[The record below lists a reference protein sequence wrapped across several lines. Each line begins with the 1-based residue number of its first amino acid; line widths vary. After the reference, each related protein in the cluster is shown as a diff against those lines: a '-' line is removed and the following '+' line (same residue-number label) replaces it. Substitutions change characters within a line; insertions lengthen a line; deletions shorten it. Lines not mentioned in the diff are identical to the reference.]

1 MRDARRGSD
10 DTLRSSPRS
19 RRRARSPPMRR
30 SRSRATAR
38 ASRPRSMSSRRAT
51 GRCSCCG
58 TQDCRT
64 KRSLPRRDWHAAR
77 SARRYRGHAGGWCR
91 STRRESQV
99 SMSHVDDGT
108 LHAYL
113 DGELS
118 PPEAQ
123 GVEAHLAQCPACR
136 GRLDEERALITRA
149 GELLAVA
156 APPDRELPPFRAG
169 DVKPLT
175 RLWWKVRLPLAW
187 AATVAIALGIGTYLG
202 RGVEQV
208 PQAPTASDTQPAEL
222 QALQAP
228 IRSDTVQRESRAW
241 LRGAARTPPAA
252 PAAPAPAAR
261 RETDGFAQDRKARM
275 AVIRRDTA
283 LSAATPAPAPAPAP
297 QAAFVMVDG
306 ALVEKA
312 SPISLDSA
320 RALLGADPLAVP
332 GAPIRTMY
340 RAREIGYSAIVIVE
354 QALDSST
361 VIEVVNGRR
370 SPLALDA
377 VVVTGAAAPVAQ
389 ADSVSVRERAPLRR
403 ARIADSLAAAP
414 AAKAAARL
422 KRDETRNRVVRRLGD
437 LEVRVSGPLPSDS
450 LGKLLQLVQPVK
462 P

>member
-1 MRDARRGSD
+1 
-10 DTLRSSPRS
+10 
-19 RRRARSPPMRR
+19 
-30 SRSRATAR
+30 
-38 ASRPRSMSSRRAT
+38 
-51 GRCSCCG
+51 
-58 TQDCRT
+58 
-64 KRSLPRRDWHAAR
+64 
-77 SARRYRGHAGGWCR
+77 
-91 STRRESQV
+91 
-99 SMSHVDDGT
+99 MSHVDDGT

-118 PPEAQ
+118 PAEVQ

-149 GELLAVA
+149 GELLALA

-169 DVKPLT
+169 DMKPLT

-228 IRSDTVQRESRAW
+228 ISADTVWLESRAER
-241 LRGAARTPPAA
+241 RGTARTPRAA

-261 RETDGFAQDRKARM
+261 RETEM
-275 AVIRRDTA
+275 AAIRRDTA
-283 LSAATPAPAPAPAP
+283 LSAATRAPAPALQP
-297 QAAFVMVDG
+297 AFVMLDG

-320 RALLGADPLAVP
+320 HALLGADPLAVP

-340 RAREIGYSAIVIVE
+340 RAREIGYSAVVIVE

-377 VVVTGAAAPVAQ
+377 VVVTGAAAPGAR
-389 ADSVSVRERAPLRR
+389 ADSVSVAERAPLGR

-422 KRDETRNRVVRRLGD
+422 GRDETQNRVVRRLGD

-450 LGKLLQLVQPVK
+450 LQKLLRVVQPVK

>member
-1 MRDARRGSD
+1 
-10 DTLRSSPRS
+10 
-19 RRRARSPPMRR
+19 
-30 SRSRATAR
+30 
-38 ASRPRSMSSRRAT
+38 
-51 GRCSCCG
+51 
-58 TQDCRT
+58 
-64 KRSLPRRDWHAAR
+64 
-77 SARRYRGHAGGWCR
+77 
-91 STRRESQV
+91 
-99 SMSHVDDGT
+99 MSHVDDGT

-118 PPEAQ
+118 PAEVQ

-149 GELLAVA
+149 GELLALA

-169 DVKPLT
+169 DMKPLT

-228 IRSDTVQRESRAW
+228 ISADTVQRESRAW

-261 RETDGFAQDRKARM
+261 RETEM
-275 AVIRRDTA
+275 AAIRRDTA
-283 LSAATPAPAPAPAP
+283 LSAATPAPVPAPAP

-340 RAREIGYSAIVIVE
+340 RAREIGYSAVVIVE

-370 SPLALDA
+370 SPLALGA
-377 VVVTGAAAPVAQ
+377 LVVTGAAAPGAR
-389 ADSVSVRERAPLRR
+389 ADSVTVAERAPLSR
-403 ARIADSLAAAP
+403 AKIADSLAAAP
-414 AAKAAARL
+414 AAKAAARAL
-422 KRDETRNRVVRRLGD
+422 RRVD
-437 LEVRVSGPLPSDS
+437 NLEIRISGPLLSDS
-450 LGKLLQLVQPVK
+450 LQKLLRVVQPVK

>member
-1 MRDARRGSD
+1 
-10 DTLRSSPRS
+10 
-19 RRRARSPPMRR
+19 
-30 SRSRATAR
+30 
-38 ASRPRSMSSRRAT
+38 
-51 GRCSCCG
+51 
-58 TQDCRT
+58 
-64 KRSLPRRDWHAAR
+64 
-77 SARRYRGHAGGWCR
+77 
-91 STRRESQV
+91 
-99 SMSHVDDGT
+99 MSHVDDGT

-118 PPEAQ
+118 PAEVQ

-136 GRLDEERALITRA
+136 SRLDEERALITRA
-149 GELLAVA
+149 GELLALA

-202 RGVEQV
+202 KGIERV
-208 PQAPTASDTQPAEL
+208 PQAPKASDTQPVEL

-228 IRSDTVQRESRAW
+228 IRSDTVQRESRAER
-241 LRGAARTPPAA
+241 RGAARTPPAA

-261 RETDGFAQDRKARM
+261 RETQM
-275 AVIRRDTA
+275 AVIPRDTA
-283 LSAATPAPAPAPAP
+283 LSAATPARAPAP
-297 QAAFVMVDG
+297 QAAFGMVDG

-332 GAPIRTMY
+332 SAPIRTMY
-340 RAREIGYSAIVIVE
+340 RAREIGYSAVVIVE

-377 VVVTGAAAPVAQ
+377 VVVTGAAAPGAR
-389 ADSVSVRERAPLRR
+389 ADSASVAERAPLSR

-414 AAKAAARL
+414 AAKAAAGFGRY
-422 KRDETRNRVVRRLGD
+422 ETQNRVVRRLGD

-450 LGKLLQLVQPVK
+450 LQKLLRVVQPVK

>member
-1 MRDARRGSD
+1 
-10 DTLRSSPRS
+10 
-19 RRRARSPPMRR
+19 
-30 SRSRATAR
+30 
-38 ASRPRSMSSRRAT
+38 
-51 GRCSCCG
+51 
-58 TQDCRT
+58 
-64 KRSLPRRDWHAAR
+64 
-77 SARRYRGHAGGWCR
+77 
-91 STRRESQV
+91 
-99 SMSHVDDGT
+99 MSHVDDGT

-118 PPEAQ
+118 PAEVQ

-149 GELLAVA
+149 GELLALA
-156 APPDRELPPFRAG
+156 GPPDRGLPPFRVG
-169 DVKPLT
+169 DVKPAT

-187 AATVAIALGIGTYLG
+187 AATLVLALGIGTYLG
-202 RGVEQV
+202 SGVEQRQQPETAADAEPAR
-208 PQAPTASDTQPAEL
+208 PQALESPLSSERA
-222 QALQAP
+222 
-228 IRSDTVQRESRAW
+228 RRESRVK

-252 PAAPAPAAR
+252 PAAPGPAAR
-261 RETDGFAQDRKARM
+261 RETDGFVQERKAQV
-275 AVIRRDTA
+275 AVIPRDTA
-283 LSAATPAPAPAPAP
+283 LSAATPARAPAP
-297 QAAFVMVDG
+297 QPAFVMVDG
-306 ALVEKA
+306 ALVEKT
-312 SPISLDSA
+312 SRISLDSA

-340 RAREIGYSAIVIVE
+340 RAREIGYSAVVIVE

-370 SPLALDA
+370 SPAALDA
-377 VVVTGAAAPVAQ
+377 VAVTGAAAPGAR
-389 ADSVSVRERAPLRR
+389 ADSVSVPERAPLSR

-422 KRDETRNRVVRRLGD
+422 GRYETRNRVVRRLGD

>member
-1 MRDARRGSD
+1 
-10 DTLRSSPRS
+10 
-19 RRRARSPPMRR
+19 
-30 SRSRATAR
+30 
-38 ASRPRSMSSRRAT
+38 
-51 GRCSCCG
+51 
-58 TQDCRT
+58 
-64 KRSLPRRDWHAAR
+64 
-77 SARRYRGHAGGWCR
+77 
-91 STRRESQV
+91 
-99 SMSHVDDGT
+99 MSHVDDGT

-118 PPEAQ
+118 PAEVQ

-149 GELLAVA
+149 GELLALA

-187 AATVAIALGIGTYLG
+187 AATVVVALGIGTYLG
-202 RGVEQV
+202 KGVEKV
-208 PQAPTASDTQPAEL
+208 PQAPTASDTQPVEL
-222 QALQAP
+222 KALQAP
-228 IRSDTVQRESRAW
+228 ISSDTVQRESRAW

-252 PAAPAPAAR
+252 PAAR
-261 RETDGFAQDRKARM
+261 RQTDGFAQERKAQV
-275 AVIRRDTA
+275 AVMPRDTA
-283 LSAATPAPAPAPAP
+283 LRAATPAPAPAPAP
-297 QAAFVMVDG
+297 QAGIAIFEDG
-306 ALVEKA
+306 QSVTKG
-312 SPISLDSA
+312 SPISVDSA

-340 RAREIGYSAIVIVE
+340 RAREIGYSAVVIVE

-370 SPLALDA
+370 SALALDA
-377 VVVTGAAAPVAQ
+377 VVVTGAAAPGAR
-389 ADSVSVRERAPLRR
+389 ADSVSAPERAPLGR

-422 KRDETRNRVVRRLGD
+422 ERDETQNRELRRLGD
-437 LEVRVSGPLPSDS
+437 LEVRVLGPVPSDS
-450 LGKLLQLVQPVK
+450 LQKLLRVVQPVK